1 MRFSLRDLFWATVL
15 AALALSWWMDNQK
28 KNAAVEQAHRL
39 HQSLSA
45 AKKWDD
51 LGSRY
56 YTYTASSGLIP
67 TSAVPDSEPD
77 WGPLEE
83 PVVKP

>member
-15 AALALSWWMDNQK
+15 AALALSWWMDNRA

-39 HQSLSA
+39 HQSLSV

-56 YTYTASSGLIP
+56 YTYSASGLLP
-67 TSAVPDSEPD
+67 APAVPISEPD